1 MEQRQK
7 NSSLVKNLIK
17 FVIRTNYLLSK
28 PKEKLQN
35 WTFFVSERLK
45 PTKDHAQLT
54 GSKFKHCSPMKKRK
68 LMYIKSIHKY

>member
-7 NSSLVKNLIK
+7 NSSLVKNLTK

-45 PTKDHAQLT
+45 PTKDHIQ
-54 GSKFKHCSPMKKRK
+54 
-68 LMYIKSIHKY
+68 